1 MQLCLCM
8 KKLHNGAAEDS
19 GEGCN
24 DGTSKFEPPNKILFL
39 FHSQSEISIIPIA
52 NAIMKMSQV
61 MAAKLG
67 LSVIIIFSKFV
78 VYSKECATQRQEL
91 SYS

>member
-1 MQLCLCM
+1 M

-24 DGTSKFEPPNKILFL
+24 DGASKFEPPCKIFFL
-39 FHSQSEISIIPIA
+39 FHSQSEISIIATA
-52 NAIMKMSQV
+52 NAIMKMIHV
-61 MAAKLG
+61 MVAKLG
-67 LSVIIIFSKFV
+67 FSIIIVLCKFV

>member
-1 MQLCLCM
+1 MQLCLAYE
-8 KKLHNGAAEDS
+8 KLHNGAAEDS

-24 DGTSKFEPPNKILFL
+24 DGASKLQPPNKILFL
-39 FHSQSEISIIPIA
+39 FHSQSEISIIANA

-67 LSVIIIFSKFV
+67 FSVIIIFSKFV
-78 VYSKECATQRQEL
+78 VYSKECAT
-91 SYS
+91 

>member
-1 MQLCLCM
+1 M
-8 KKLHNGAAEDS
+8 KKLHNGTAEDS

-24 DGTSKFEPPNKILFL
+24 DGASKLQPPNKILFL
-39 FHSQSEISIIPIA
+39 FHIQSEIRITPIA
-52 NAIMKMSQV
+52 NAIMKMSQA

-78 VYSKECATQRQEL
+78 VYSE
-91 SYS
+91 